1 MPLTRR
7 TDAPVEPLAPE
18 LRTILLFGPH
28 TIGKS
33 LYEIPDHDTLREL
46 WRVHGPALLASKGC
60 PKKPWFLE
68 RDWFVTY
75 VRRELL

>member
-7 TDAPVEPLAPE
+7 PDEPAEPLSPDMA
-18 LRTILLFGPH
+18 TLLLHGPQA
-28 TIGKS
+28 IGKT
-33 LYEIPDHDTLREL
+33 EHDFPHDTLRAL
-46 WRVHGPALLASKGC
+46 WAVHGPALLASKGC

>member
-7 TDAPVEPLAPE
+7 TDEPALPLSPEMRSVLLHGPWSVNKTLRDLPPHDE
-18 LRTILLFGPH
+18 LRA
-28 TIGKS
+28 
-33 LYEIPDHDTLREL
+33 L
-46 WRVHGPALLASKGC
+46 WAVHGPSLLAANDC

-68 RDWFVTY
+68 RDWFVSY